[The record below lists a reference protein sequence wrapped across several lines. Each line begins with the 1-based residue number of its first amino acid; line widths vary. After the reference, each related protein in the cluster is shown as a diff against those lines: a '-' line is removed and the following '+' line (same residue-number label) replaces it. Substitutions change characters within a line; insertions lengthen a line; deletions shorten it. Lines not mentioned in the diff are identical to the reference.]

1 MHSRDESCDDSLVF
15 AGLRGTLSVTLEE
28 ETCPACFYD
37 LLKPHVDKLVV
48 CNPRRNARCS
58 KTETRT

>member
-1 MHSRDESCDDSLVF
+1 MHSRDKSRDDSLVF
-15 AGLRGTLSVTLEE
+15 AGLRGTLSVTFEE
-28 ETCPACFYD
+28 GSCAASFYD

-58 KTETRT
+58 KTGTRT